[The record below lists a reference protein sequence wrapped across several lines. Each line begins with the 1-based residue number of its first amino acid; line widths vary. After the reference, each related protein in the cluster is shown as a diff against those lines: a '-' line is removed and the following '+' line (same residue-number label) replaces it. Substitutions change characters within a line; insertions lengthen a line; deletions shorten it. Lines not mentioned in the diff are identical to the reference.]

1 MEDDQ
6 IVALYWQRDENAI
19 RQTEKKYQRYLSTI
33 AYHILADLED
43 SKESVNDTYLKAWY
57 SIPPHK
63 PNILATYLGK
73 ITRQL
78 SIDIFRKKHRG
89 KRMSSEYTLSLSEL
103 EECVPDGN
111 VTDESIDL
119 YLLAE
124 AISIYLGTL
133 SSEAR
138 NTFVGRCYY
147 MDSLQEVAAYYGFS
161 ISKVKSMLHR
171 TRIGLKAYL
180 EEEGFEV

>member
-1 MEDDQ
+1 
-6 IVALYWQRDENAI
+6 
-19 RQTEKKYQRYLSTI
+19 
-33 AYHILADLED
+33 
-43 SKESVNDTYLKAWY
+43 
-57 SIPPHK
+57 
-63 PNILATYLGK
+63 
-73 ITRQL
+73 
-78 SIDIFRKKHRG
+78 
-89 KRMSSEYTLSLSEL
+89 MSSEYTLSLSEL

-138 NTFVGRCYY
+138 NTFVGRYYY

>member
-63 PNILATYLGK
+63 P
-73 ITRQL
+73 
-78 SIDIFRKKHRG
+78 IF
-89 KRMSSEYTLSLSEL
+89 LPL
-103 EECVPDGN
+103 
-111 VTDESIDL
+111 I
-119 YLLAE
+119 
-124 AISIYLGTL
+124 
-133 SSEAR
+133 
-138 NTFVGRCYY
+138 
-147 MDSLQEVAAYYGFS
+147 
-161 ISKVKSMLHR
+161 
-171 TRIGLKAYL
+171 
-180 EEEGFEV
+180 